1 MIISGIYKITNTKNQ
16 KVYIGSAK
24 DINCRWCQHKTSL
37 LKGNHHSIKLQRS
50 YNIHG
55 DVFIYDIIEECDID
69 QLIIREQHYIDLF
82 DSYKNGYNSVPM
94 AHSNLGMKHSDETKE
109 ILRKSS
115 MGNKNM
121 LNKKHTK
128 ETKNKISEKL
138 KGKPLSEET
147 KVKMSKSGKG
157 RIVTEETRIKIRLG
171 NLGKKLSEEAKHKI
185 SLSKIGKKQSKE
197 TIENRVR
204 KNTGQKRTLESRKK
218 ISDKLKGIKR
228 PPLSEEHK
236 LKIGEKHNKK
246 IIQINEKGD
255 IKEFN
260 SIKNCASVLGINHR
274 RISDVLCGKLSSYN
288 KFKFKYVI
296 WK

>member
-121 LNKKHTK
+121 LNKKHK
-128 ETKNKISEKL
+128 DETKDKIRKKL
-138 KGKPLSEET
+138 KGVPLSEET
-147 KVKMSKSGKG
+147 KLKMSKFQKE
-157 RIVTEETRIKIRLG
+157 RIMSDDQKSKLINFNKSRIGI
-171 NLGKKLSEEAKHKI
+171 KLSEEHRKKL
-185 SLSKIGKKQSKE
+185 SLCKLGKKQSKE
-197 TIENRVR
+197 QISHRA
-204 KNTGQKRTLESRKK
+204 K
-218 ISDKLKGIKR
+218 I
-228 PPLSEEHK
+228 
-236 LKIGEKHNKK
+236 
-246 IIQINEKGD
+246 
-255 IKEFN
+255 
-260 SIKNCASVLGINHR
+260 
-274 RISDVLCGKLSSYN
+274 
-288 KFKFKYVI
+288 KYR
-296 WK
+296 